1 MKRSAPISKLFSVEH
16 GFMFVIRSH
25 VDDNNY
31 FMGSIRELP
40 DTFDDEELEH
50 DEL

>member
-1 MKRSAPISKLFSVEH
+1 MCEFFIVEH
-16 GFMFVIRSH
+16 GFLFVIRSH
-25 VDDNNY
+25 SNDNNY